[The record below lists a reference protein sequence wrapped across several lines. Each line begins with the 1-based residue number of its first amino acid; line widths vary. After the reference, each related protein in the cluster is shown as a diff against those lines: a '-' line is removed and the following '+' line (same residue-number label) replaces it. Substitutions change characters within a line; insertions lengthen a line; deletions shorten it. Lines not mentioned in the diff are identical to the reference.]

1 MVDLERV
8 QRKNW
13 VSWDSS
19 ACKRDEVGI
28 CKAVRGR
35 EGDCKPFTVSSSRR
49 TRVSKQNY
57 LELGLDQTKGCAVF
71 HTQHVVKPQN

>member
-8 QRKNW
+8 QRRNNW

-19 ACKRDEVGI
+19 TCKRDEVGI

-35 EGDCKPFTVSSSRR
+35 EGTTANCLLFYPPE
-49 TRVSKQNY
+49 
-57 LELGLDQTKGCAVF
+57 ELGSAHKTSWSQV
-71 HTQHVVKPQN
+71 